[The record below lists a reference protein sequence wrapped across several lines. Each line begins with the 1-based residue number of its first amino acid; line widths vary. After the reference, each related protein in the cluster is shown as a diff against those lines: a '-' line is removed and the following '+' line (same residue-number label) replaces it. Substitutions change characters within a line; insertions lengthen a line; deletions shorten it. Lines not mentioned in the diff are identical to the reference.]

1 MTSRTLNRSDAPILT
16 WRATAW
22 RSRVVLL
29 LIWAA
34 LAAVVVKAFLLQHI
48 QVEEWQ
54 RRAENRYERLREIP
68 AARGR
73 LLDRHGTVLAMSIPE
88 MRLGVV
94 PRLLSADHP
103 RLGKLAQALGM
114 PESVLRRKI
123 RQADRFF
130 YLAKDLDLTAAERI
144 RALRLPGLELEQ
156 DYRRHYPLGETFA
169 NLLGFTGGADQG
181 QEGIERA
188 FDDRL
193 RGMPG
198 AERVLVDRRDQ
209 AISLKRL
216 NEARPGDDLRL
227 SLDASL
233 QSIAYRA
240 VKEALST
247 HRAQGAAAA
256 VIDARNGE
264 VLALVNAPS
273 FDPAQRSRLDP
284 ARIRNRAVVDRFEP
298 GSTLKPFAI
307 ATALDAGKARLGSVY
322 DTSSGQLTVSG
333 RTIRD
338 SHRHDRLTLGE
349 VLEKS
354 SNVGTAQIALM
365 LPAQTFHASL
375 RLAGFGESVGLP
387 ISAAT
392 AGRLRPW
399 QTWVAIDQA
408 TISYGHG
415 IAVSLVQLARAY
427 TVFAG
432 DGRLLPL
439 SLEPRSTLPTGER
452 VFSEATATAI
462 RGMLERAAGPQGTAP
477 KAQIDGFRVAGK
489 TGTAHKPE
497 RGGYARNRYISSFA
511 GFVPADQPRL
521 VIAVMIDE
529 PSAGRH
535 YGGEVAAPV
544 FAQIASESL
553 RRLQMSPDPSVRVL
567 PASRLLGE
575 GT

>member
-1 MTSRTLNRSDAPILT
+1 MSSRSLNRSDAPILT

-22 RSRVVLL
+22 RSRLVLIA
-29 LIWAA
+29 IWGA
-34 LAAVVVKAFLLQHI
+34 LAAVVVKAFLLQHV

-54 RRAENRYERLREIP
+54 RRAETRYERLREIP

-73 LLDRHGTVLAMSIPE
+73 LLDRHGTVVAMSIPE

-94 PRLLSADHP
+94 PKLLPSDHP
-103 RLGKLAQALGM
+103 RLAKLAEAIGM
-114 PESVLRRKI
+114 PEATLRRKI
-123 RQADRFF
+123 RQSDRFF
-130 YLAKDLDLTAAERI
+130 YLSKDLDLTAAEKV

-156 DYRRHYPLGETFA
+156 DYRRHYPFGETFA

-188 FDDRL
+188 FDTRL
-193 RGMPG
+193 RGTPG
-198 AERVLVDRRDQ
+198 TERVLVDRRDQ
-209 AISLKRL
+209 AISQKRI
-216 NEARPGDDLRL
+216 NEARPGDDVRL
-227 SLDASL
+227 SIDASL
-233 QSIAYRA
+233 QSIAHRA
-240 VKEALST
+240 IKEALNT
-247 HRAQGAAAA
+247 HRARGAAA
-256 VIDARNGE
+256 VVLDARNGE
-264 VLALVNAPS
+264 LLALVNAPS
-273 FDPAQRSRLDP
+273 FDPDQRARLDP
-284 ARIRNRAVVDRFEP
+284 ARIRNRAVVDSFEP
-298 GSTLKPFAI
+298 GSTLKPFTI
-307 ATALDAGKARLGSVY
+307 AAAMDAGKARMGGVY
-322 DTSSGQLTVSG
+322 DTSSGQLTLSG

-338 SHRHDRLTLGE
+338 SHRHDRLTLSE

-354 SNVGTAQIALM
+354 SNIGTAQIALT
-365 LPAQTFHASL
+365 LPAQTLHASL
-375 RLAGFGESVGLP
+375 REAGFGQAVGLP
-387 ISAAT
+387 IAAAT

-399 QTWVAIDQA
+399 QSWVAIDQA

-439 SLEPRSTLPTGER
+439 SLEPQTTLPTGQR
-452 VFSEATATAI
+452 VFSEATATVI

-477 KAQIDGFRVAGK
+477 KAQIDGFKVAGK

-511 GFVPADQPRL
+511 GFAPADQPRL
-521 VIAVMIDE
+521 VIAVMVDE

-553 RRLQMSPDPSVRVL
+553 RRLQMSPDPRVRVL
-567 PASRLLGE
+567 PASRSLGE

>member
-1 MTSRTLNRSDAPILT
+1 MTPRTLSRSDAPILT

-22 RSRVVLL
+22 RSRLVMV
-29 LIWAA
+29 LIWGA
-34 LAAVVVKAFLLQHI
+34 LAAVVVKAFLLQHV
-48 QVEEWQ
+48 QVDEWQ

-73 LLDRHGTVLAMSIPE
+73 LLDRHGTVVAMSIPE
-88 MRLGVV
+88 MRLGIV
-94 PRLLSADHP
+94 PKLLPADHP
-103 RLGKLAQALGM
+103 RLGRLAEVLGM
-114 PESVLRRKI
+114 SEQALRRKLS
-123 RQADRFF
+123 QADRYF
-130 YLAKDLDLTAAERI
+130 YLAKDLDLTAAEQV
-144 RALRLPGLELEQ
+144 RALRLPGVELEQ

-188 FDDRL
+188 FDGRL
-193 RGMPG
+193 RGTPG
-198 AERVLVDRRDQ
+198 TERVLVDRRDQ
-209 AISLKRL
+209 AISQKRI
-216 NEARPGDDLRL
+216 NEARPGDDVRL
-227 SLDASL
+227 SIDASL
-233 QSIAYRA
+233 QSIAHRA
-240 VKEALST
+240 VKDALT
-247 HRAQGAAAA
+247 VHRARGAAA
-256 VIDARNGE
+256 VVLDARNGE
-264 VLALVNAPS
+264 LLALVNAPS
-273 FDPAQRSRLDP
+273 FDPAQRAHLDP
-284 ARIRNRAVVDRFEP
+284 AKIRNRAVVDSFEP
-298 GSTLKPFAI
+298 GSTLKPFTI
-307 ATALDAGKARLGSVY
+307 AAALEAGKVRVSSVY
-322 DTSSGQLTVSG
+322 DVSSGQLTLSG

-338 SHRHDRLTLGE
+338 SHRHDRLTLSE

-354 SNVGTAQIALM
+354 SNIGTAQIALT
-365 LPAQTFHASL
+365 LPPQTMHASL
-375 RLAGFGESVGLP
+375 RESGFGQAVGLP

-399 QTWVAIDQA
+399 QSWVAIDQA

-439 SLEPRSTLPTGER
+439 SLEPQASLPSGER
-452 VFSEATATAI
+452 VFSEQTALTI

-477 KAQIDGFRVAGK
+477 KAQIDGFKVAGK

-497 RGGYARNRYISSFA
+497 RGGYARNRYIASFA

-521 VIAVMIDE
+521 VIAVMVDE

-544 FAQIASESL
+544 FAQIATESL
-553 RRLQMSPDPSVRVL
+553 RRLQMSPDSSVRVV
-567 PASRLLGE
+567 PSARLYGE

>member
-1 MTSRTLNRSDAPILT
+1 MTPRALHRSDAPILT

-22 RSRVVLL
+22 RSRLVLVA
-29 LIWAA
+29 IWGA
-34 LAAVVVKAFLLQHI
+34 LAAVVVKAFLLQHV
-48 QVEEWQ
+48 QVDEWQ
-54 RRAENRYERLREIP
+54 RRAETRYERLRDIP

-73 LLDRHGTVLAMSIPE
+73 LLDRHGTVVAMSIPE

-94 PRLLSADHP
+94 PKLLPADHP
-103 RLGKLAQALGM
+103 KLTKLAQILGM
-114 PESVLRRKI
+114 SEPALKRRL

-130 YLAKDLDLTAAERI
+130 YLSKDLDLGAAEQV

-156 DYRRHYPLGETFA
+156 DYRRHYPLGETFS
-169 NLLGFTGGADQG
+169 NLVGFTDGSDQG

-188 FDDRL
+188 FNARL
-193 RGMPG
+193 RGAPG
-198 AERVLVDRRDQ
+198 TERVMVDRRDQ
-209 AISLKRL
+209 AISQKRI
-216 NEARPGDDLRL
+216 NEAKPGTDVRL
-227 SLDASL
+227 SIDASL
-233 QSIAYRA
+233 QSIAHRA
-240 VKEALST
+240 VKDALAE
-247 HRAQGAAAA
+247 HRARGAAAV

-264 VLALVNAPS
+264 LLALVNAPS
-273 FDPAQRSRLDP
+273 FDPLQRARID
-284 ARIRNRAVVDRFEP
+284 AGRIRNRAVLDSFEP

-307 ATALDAGKARLGSVY
+307 AAALDAGKVKPSTIY
-322 DTSSGQLTVSG
+322 DTSAGQMTISG

-338 SHRHDRLTLGE
+338 SHRHERLTLSE

-354 SNVGTAQIALM
+354 SNIGTAQVALM
-365 LPAQTFHASL
+365 LPAQTLHASL
-375 RLAGFGESVGLP
+375 RQAGFGQSAGLP
-387 ISAAT
+387 IAAAT

-399 QTWVAIDQA
+399 QSWVPIDQA

-439 SLEPRSTLPTGER
+439 SLEPQPSIPTGER
-452 VFSEATATAI
+452 VYSEATALAV
-462 RGMLERAAGPQGTAP
+462 RGMLERAAGPLGTAP
-477 KAQIDGFRVAGK
+477 KAQIDGFKVAGK

-497 RGGYARNRYISSFA
+497 RGGYARNRYIASFA

-521 VIAVMIDE
+521 IIAVMVDE

-535 YGGEVAAPV
+535 YGGEVAAPI

-553 RRLQMSPDPSVRVL
+553 RRLQMSPDPSVRVV
-567 PASRLLGE
+567 PSSRLLGE

>member
-1 MTSRTLNRSDAPILT
+1 MSSRSLNRSDAPILT

-22 RSRVVLL
+22 RSRLVLIA
-29 LIWAA
+29 IWGA
-34 LAAVVVKAFLLQHI
+34 LAAVVVKAFLLQHV

-54 RRAENRYERLREIP
+54 RRAETRYERLREIP

-73 LLDRHGTVLAMSIPE
+73 LLDRHGTVVAMSIPE

-94 PRLLSADHP
+94 PKLLPSDHP
-103 RLGKLAQALGM
+103 RLAKLAEAIGM
-114 PESVLRRKI
+114 PEATLRRKI
-123 RQADRFF
+123 RQSDRFF
-130 YLAKDLDLTAAERI
+130 YLSKDLDLTAAEKV

-156 DYRRHYPLGETFA
+156 DYRRHYPFGETFA

-188 FDDRL
+188 FDTRL
-193 RGMPG
+193 RGTPG
-198 AERVLVDRRDQ
+198 TERVLVDRRDQ
-209 AISLKRL
+209 AISQKRI
-216 NEARPGDDLRL
+216 NEARPGDDVRL
-227 SLDASL
+227 SIDASL
-233 QSIAYRA
+233 QSIAHRA
-240 VKEALST
+240 IKEALNT
-247 HRAQGAAAA
+247 HRARGAAA
-256 VIDARNGE
+256 VVLDARNGE
-264 VLALVNAPS
+264 LLALVNAPS
-273 FDPAQRSRLDP
+273 FDPDQRARLDP
-284 ARIRNRAVVDRFEP
+284 ARIRNRAVVDSFEP
-298 GSTLKPFAI
+298 GSTLKPFTI
-307 ATALDAGKARLGSVY
+307 AAAMDAGKARMGGVY
-322 DTSSGQLTVSG
+322 DTSSGQLTLSG

-338 SHRHDRLTLGE
+338 SHRHDRLTLSE

-354 SNVGTAQIALM
+354 SNIGTAQIALT
-365 LPAQTFHASL
+365 LPAQTLHASL
-375 RLAGFGESVGLP
+375 REAGFGQAVGLP
-387 ISAAT
+387 IAAAT

-399 QTWVAIDQA
+399 QSWVAIDQA

-439 SLEPRSTLPTGER
+439 SLEPQTTLPTGQR
-452 VFSEATATAI
+452 VFSEATATVI

-477 KAQIDGFRVAGK
+477 KAQIDGFKVAGK

-511 GFVPADQPRL
+511 GFAPADQPRL
-521 VIAVMIDE
+521 VIAVMVDE

-553 RRLQMSPDPSVRVL
+553 RRLQMSPDPGVRVL
-567 PASRLLGE
+567 PASRSLGE